1 MVNSFYATN
10 LARFRA
16 ESARELGCEE
26 SAFDSHALTVVSR
39 PESARYKNFAFVQTF
54 GTGTVVSVEPSY
66 LEWTLAHT
74 PEKHFLAFGGSDF
87 LVPFLAE
94 TERRGDRA
102 VMRGTALGF
111 VAEEL
116 PTEAALPGGVTA
128 VRIDRDW
135 RARYLPSGVFDNS
148 LGEPDEAYPE
158 EYWRWG
164 IALTGADRETI
175 AVAGAYDDGPDLL
188 EIGVDV
194 QREHRGKG
202 LGLAVVSLLSRAI
215 HADGLTATYFC
226 AAANVR
232 SHRTA
237 LACGFVPVRTHA
249 GIRKTP
255 QPKPALV

>member
-1 MVNSFYATN
+1 MANSFYATN

-16 ESARELGCEE
+16 ESARELGCDE

-39 PESARYKNFAFVQTF
+39 PEAARYKNFAFVHTF

-74 PEKHFLAFGGSDF
+74 PDKHFLAFGGSDF
-87 LVPFLAE
+87 LVPFLTE

-102 VMRGTALGF
+102 VMRGTGLGF

-116 PTEAALPGGVTA
+116 PTELALPVGVTA
-128 VRIDRDW
+128 MSIDRDW
-135 RARYLPSGVFDNS
+135 RATYLPSSAFDNS
-148 LGEPDEAYPE
+148 LGEPGEAHPE

-164 IALTGADRETI
+164 IALVGADGEPI

-194 QREHRGKG
+194 HRDHRRKG
-202 LGLAVVSLLSRAI
+202 LGLAVVSTLSRAI
-215 HADGLTATYFC
+215 HAQGLTATYFC
-226 AAANVR
+226 AASNVR

-237 LACGFVPVRTHA
+237 LACGFVPVRTGT
-249 GIRKTP
+249 GIRRTP
-255 QPKPALV
+255 